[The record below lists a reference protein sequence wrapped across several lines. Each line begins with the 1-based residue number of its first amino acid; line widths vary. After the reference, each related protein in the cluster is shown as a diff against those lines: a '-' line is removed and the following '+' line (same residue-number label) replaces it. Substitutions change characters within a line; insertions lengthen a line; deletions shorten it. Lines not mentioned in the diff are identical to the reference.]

1 MDWKHSLYVYALG
14 FCVMNGKQAAIW
26 QSGGPPPLPFRFLY
40 YGVWNFFTATAVCA
54 FFYLCLTYCL
64 AELVSIVP
72 FSGGCYGYVRC
83 TLGPTIGFLTGCSEA
98 AKYTL
103 FNLMTVYTVG
113 VLFQNIYDFQD
124 DWLPVIWLACYVL
137 AIALKVV
144 PLRWSVYV
152 WVGLAAMTLVTQCI
166 FIFGSVKVSNWKHF
180 RKDINAFDSKRD
192 DFLQALSSAGY
203 FFFGIDS
210 VRTCMDDESN
220 KVVPKVMVVVTFISI
235 FTALASIISM
245 RAYSMN
251 PLLFATN
258 FFPYMPGLEKA
269 LPQANEKLLNLLDLP
284 CIVGATLGF
293 FYSGGKQVSS
303 MMESGLLPSL
313 SLCGIKKHNKV
324 GDAAVMQGGIIAE
337 SGSGSVE
344 ETMTVEKVNR
354 VSQRKD
360 VLETIIPL
368 SCCGIVSY
376 VLLVVCYYKVN
387 GFLSHVIRTAIS
399 LASIEGFCMMGAYV
413 IFSTRFG
420 NMERGL
426 KSPFGAGGAVLA
438 MVYWGY
444 LFVANLYFQDEKDR
458 LWEGLSVL
466 FFFVVCLT
474 YYIVFASR
482 WQFFSKEEQEKFLKA
497 YVVNVSMR
505 GSMVERADNAT
516 MIILCAAPSPLFS
529 CNQKR
534 GVCGGNSRYCHDDR
548 VHDLVTFVFF
558 VATRKDNI
566 VDALWH
572 GM

>member
-14 FCVMNGKQAAIW
+14 
-26 QSGGPPPLPFRFLY
+26 FLY

-293 FYSGGKQVSS
+293 FYSGGKQ
-303 MMESGLLPSL
+303 LALR
-313 SLCGIKKHNKV
+313 
-324 GDAAVMQGGIIAE
+324 A
-337 SGSGSVE
+337 SV
-344 ETMTVEKVNR
+344 
-354 VSQRKD
+354 
-360 VLETIIPL
+360 
-368 SCCGIVSY
+368 
-376 VLLVVCYYKVN
+376 
-387 GFLSHVIRTAIS
+387 
-399 LASIEGFCMMGAYV
+399 
-413 IFSTRFG
+413 
-420 NMERGL
+420 
-426 KSPFGAGGAVLA
+426 
-438 MVYWGY
+438 
-444 LFVANLYFQDEKDR
+444 
-458 LWEGLSVL
+458 
-466 FFFVVCLT
+466 
-474 YYIVFASR
+474 
-482 WQFFSKEEQEKFLKA
+482 
-497 YVVNVSMR
+497 
-505 GSMVERADNAT
+505 
-516 MIILCAAPSPLFS
+516 
-529 CNQKR
+529 
-534 GVCGGNSRYCHDDR
+534 
-548 VHDLVTFVFF
+548 
-558 VATRKDNI
+558 
-566 VDALWH
+566 
-572 GM
+572 